1 MATPTALTELRARL
15 HEVQDLAKAAALLG
29 WDQDVMMPRGGAA
42 VRAEQLGTLGR
53 LAHERFTDPQ
63 VGRWLDA
70 LKAHE
75 AALPY
80 DSDDASLIRVAR
92 RDYEKAVCVP
102 SSLRAEMTTL
112 ASHAREAWVE
122 ARATSQFSQFEPF
135 LAQTL
140 ALKRRYLECLPR
152 TAEPYDALL
161 DEFEPGMTSAEVRVL
176 FDRLKA
182 GIVPLLARIAPKA
195 AEVSDRCLH
204 GDFPEEQQRAL
215 SLAIVRR
222 LGMTDT
228 HWRLDPTV
236 HPFATNTSINDIRI
250 TTRYQRDLLTPALFG
265 TIHEFGHGLYEHG
278 ISLSLERT
286 LLADGASLG
295 LHESQSRLWEN
306 LVGRSRAAWSAW
318 FPILRSTF
326 PAQFNGVLP
335 EEFYR
340 AINVVRP
347 SFIRVEADE
356 LTYVLHVILR
366 FELEQEMLDGRL
378 ALCDL
383 PAAWNTRMRDYLGID
398 VPDDAQGCL
407 QDVHWSAGY
416 IGYFPTYAIGSVI
429 SAQLWNHAMS
439 SDAALADAC
448 GRGEYEGLA
457 AWLRQAVHRHG
468 RKFTPRETLE
478 RAIGDGRV
486 DPEPYLAY
494 LTKKYSDI
502 YGLTDA
508 THGHD

>member
-1 MATPTALTELRARL
+1 MRIGVLLPHRGVILQSARRPPVEDCWAIARL
-15 HEVQDLAKAAALLG
+15 ADAADMDVWVGDSVVAK
-29 WDQDVMMPRGGAA
+29 PRL
-42 VRAEQLGTLGR
+42 EPL
-53 LAHERFTDPQ
+53 
-63 VGRWLDA
+63 
-70 LKAHE
+70 
-75 AALPY
+75 
-80 DSDDASLIRVAR
+80 
-92 RDYEKAVCVP
+92 
-102 SSLRAEMTTL
+102 TTL
-112 ASHAREAWVE
+112 AYVAAITKRSKLGTAILL
-122 ARATSQFSQFEPF
+122 P
-135 LAQTL
+135 
-140 ALKRRYLECLPR
+140 ALHQVHLNTPVQ
-152 TAEPYDALL
+152 
-161 DEFEPGMTSAEVRVL
+161 G
-176 FDRLKA
+176 
-182 GIVPLLARIAPKA
+182 
-195 AEVSDRCLH
+195 
-204 GDFPEEQQRAL
+204 
-215 SLAIVRR
+215 VRR
-222 LGMTDT
+222 LADGRVAVQSPRGEETFDAVVMASHSDQS
-228 HWRLDPTV
+228 L
-236 HPFATNTSINDIRI
+236 A
-250 TTRYQRDLLTPALFG
+250 LLQDA
-265 TIHEFGHGLYEHG
+265 
-278 ISLSLERT
+278 SALERT

-318 FPILRSTF
+318 FPVLRSTF

-383 PAAWNTRMRDYLGID
+383 PAAWITRMRDYLGID

-429 SAQLWNHAMS
+429 SAQLWNHAMA

-468 RKFTPRETLE
+468 RKFPPRETLE
-478 RAIGDGRV
+478 RAIGDGSV

-508 THGHD
+508 THGHN